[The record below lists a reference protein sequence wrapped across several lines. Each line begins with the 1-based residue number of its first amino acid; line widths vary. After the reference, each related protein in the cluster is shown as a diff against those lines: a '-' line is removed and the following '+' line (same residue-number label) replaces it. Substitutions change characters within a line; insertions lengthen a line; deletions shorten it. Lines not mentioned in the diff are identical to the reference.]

1 MRRGRYAEAVTAST
15 RHRASRRQDSAA
27 YTREAILAAASGL
40 FSSRGYT
47 ATTVNEVATLAR
59 VAVATVYTSVGGKPT
74 LLRALI
80 ERGVNE
86 PRTTQTLAAV
96 ASADDP
102 REVIR
107 LTAAGTRHSN
117 EASREMV
124 ALMLST
130 ADTVPEIA
138 EAMREAVTAYRQALR
153 AVAGRLEDL
162 SALRRGLDV
171 EQATDMLWYFFGLH
185 SWRQLVQDNS
195 WSYEDAQSWLAEC
208 AEAALLPPE
217 RTKTNTPR

>member
-1 MRRGRYAEAVTAST
+1 MRRSRYDEVVTASIQ
-15 RHRASRRQDSAA
+15 HRASRRQDSAA
-27 YTREAILAAASGL
+27 YTREAILAAASEL

-47 ATTVNEVATLAR
+47 ATTVNEVAAKAR

-86 PRTTQTLAAV
+86 PRTTETLTAV

-107 LTAAGTRHSN
+107 LTAAGTRYSN

-130 ADTVPEIA
+130 ANTVPEIA
-138 EAMREAVTAYRQALR
+138 EAMREAVTAYRQALG
-153 AVAGRLEDL
+153 AVAGRLDDL
-162 SALRRGLDV
+162 SALRGGLGV
-171 EQATDMLWYFFGLH
+171 ERATDMLWYFFGLH
-185 SWRQLVQDNS
+185 SWHQLVEDNG

-208 AEAALLPPE
+208 AGAALLAPEHAATKPP
-217 RTKTNTPR
+217 R